1 MRVDALG
8 LPITLDLEG
17 ARAIVIGDDDEERAR
32 KLGFLD
38 DAGAQI
44 QTLLP
49 AQFSDDKIDGA
60 RIVLF
65 TRRDSALAAKVAL
78 AARKRGALVWCSDE
92 PGYSDFAMPAIA
104 RVGRARIAVS
114 TGGSAPSLARRMRE
128 ALEEALG
135 DGYFA
140 HFLERLAALRV
151 ELQREVDNADERKEQ
166 LARAVEQFALT
177 ISVRYPD
184 WLRSELP

>member
-1 MRVDALG
+1 
-8 LPITLDLEG
+8 
-17 ARAIVIGDDDEERAR
+17 
-32 KLGFLD
+32 
-38 DAGAQI
+38 
-44 QTLLP
+44 
-49 AQFSDDKIDGA
+49 
-60 RIVLF
+60 
-65 TRRDSALAAKVAL
+65 
-78 AARKRGALVWCSDE
+78 
-92 PGYSDFAMPAIA
+92 MPAIA